1 MAVIRV
7 QTLMEAGWKR
17 TVGIV
22 VLAAAVGV
30 LAAAG
35 APRPTAN
42 CADTVAAAFAYHETV
57 DPGASWSAILHG
69 RWNLVKQRRLG
80 SGAWACMA
88 PLTRQELAARFDVAG
103 DDRLARVIHTQV
115 PAYTEVHRLGDLPQP
130 GGDRTYVYA
139 LSLAVTTHVLV
150 TDDGLL
156 DRVRDHFVGERPL
169 AHLKEVVGSRSALLL
184 VHLDENGRVDRFGFV
199 GDTDS

>member
-1 MAVIRV
+1 MS
-7 QTLMEAGWKR
+7 G
-17 TVGIV
+17 
-22 VLAAAVGV
+22 
-30 LAAAG
+30 
-35 APRPTAN
+35 PT
-42 CADTVAAAFAYHETV
+42 
-57 DPGASWSAILHG
+57 P
-69 RWNLVKQRRLG
+69 LG
-80 SGAWACMA
+80 T
-88 PLTRQELAARFDVAG
+88 PYR
-103 DDRLARVIHTQV
+103 DDRLERVIQTQV

-130 GGDRTYVYA
+130 GDDRTYVYA
-139 LSLAVTTHVLV
+139 LSRPVTTHVLL